1 MAQKDIFN
9 LVRMMQQLPE
19 EKQHALVQ
27 QFMNIMSL
35 NEATYQNNCSN
46 MVKDFT
52 FCNEKPDCPHC
63 RAQAKLGFII
73 KRGFKKGVQRYF
85 CKACKHVFMP
95 TTNTAFEKTR
105 KSSDT
110 WRRFIELTISGA
122 SLQKCSQECK
132 IAYQTAFTWRHKVLN
147 AFRVHQ
153 NTTILLGKIE
163 LDEMLIPISYKGN
176 HIKGSFNEQRK
187 RTYKYDNGLPRKS
200 FQRGSDNKSKS
211 SKSKAC
217 VLCMVK
223 NGNEAFYASVP
234 GIGFMNNAMLDK
246 TVGKHVKKE
255 DTMVLVD
262 QYKVTANYLANNN
275 YNHMILAANTSENYN
290 DHKPEIRDDNHL
302 QHVNAMHMHLRRFL
316 RKYCGVSTKYLENYI
331 SLYVWLKN
339 ITAHKQKKHT
349 QKMSVSRMATS
360 DCYITRKK
368 LESFPAVPAC

>member
-1 MAQKDIFN
+1 MACKELNDLMKTLKNLPNDKQKDM
-9 LVRMMQQLPE
+9 VAQ
-19 EKQHALVQ
+19 
-27 QFMNIMSL
+27 IMSL
-35 NEATYQNNCSN
+35 MKSVPERSDCNSL
-46 MVKDFT
+46 VRSHT
-52 FCNEKPDCPHC
+52 FKNEKPNCPHC
-63 RAQAKLGFII
+63 KAQANLGLVIR
-73 KRGFKKGVQRYF
+73 KGYLKGVQRYY
-85 CKACKHVFMP
+85 CKSCGHFFVA
-95 TTNTAFEKTR
+95 TTNTAFEGTHKAPEVWE
-105 KSSDT
+105 K
-110 WRRFIELTISGA
+110 FIQLTISGA
-122 SLQKCSQECK
+122 SIAKCAEECHLA
-132 IAYQTAFTWRHKVLN
+132 IQTAFNWRHKVLN

-153 NTTILLGKIE
+153 NTTMLSGKIE

-223 NGNEAFYASVP
+223 DGNKGFYAAVP

-349 QKMSVSRMATS
+349 QKMSVSRMSTS

-368 LESFPAVPAC
+368 LESFPAVPMCV